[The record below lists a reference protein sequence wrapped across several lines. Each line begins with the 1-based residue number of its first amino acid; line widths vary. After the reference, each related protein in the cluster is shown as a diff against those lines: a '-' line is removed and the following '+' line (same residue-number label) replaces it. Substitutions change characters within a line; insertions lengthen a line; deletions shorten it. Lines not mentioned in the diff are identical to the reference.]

1 MNTVPRLRVAL
12 YVRVSTGAQTHENQL
27 PELEQLARTH
37 GYAVVARFAEEAS
50 TAKRRPVFERMM
62 ADAKRGA
69 FDLVAVWSLDRF
81 GRSMAGNVADALALN
96 RAGVQLVSV
105 REPWL
110 DTGGP
115 IRDLLL
121 AIFSWVAEQ
130 ERRRL
135 SERTKAGLA
144 RVRQRGSRSGRPI
157 GRPPRLDAATVAAA
171 VRLAAEGRSG
181 RQIAVALK
189 IPRST
194 VRRALATPPAA
205 VL

>member
-1 MNTVPRLRVAL
+1 MKATTRPRAAL
-12 YVRVSTGAQTHENQL
+12 YLRVSTNLQAHENQL
-27 PELEQLARTH
+27 PELEQLARTR
-37 GYAVVARFAEEAS
+37 GYAVAARFEEAA
-50 TAKRRPVFERMM
+50 TTGKRRPVFERMM
-62 ADAKRGA
+62 AEAKRGA

-81 GRSMAGNVADALALN
+81 GRNMAGNVVDVLALD

-115 IRDLLL
+115 VRDLLL

-144 RVRQRGSRSGRPI
+144 RVRDRGSRSGRPI
-157 GRPPRLDAATVAAA
+157 GRPRRLNAVDVAA
-171 VRLAAEGRSG
+171 VLRLAHAGRSG

-189 IPRST
+189 VPRTT
-194 VRRALATPPAA
+194 VRRALATRR
-205 VL
+205 